1 MSKRHHVVIL
11 GGGFGGLHTAR
22 GLKRA
27 PVDITLVDRR
37 NFHLFQPLLYQV
49 ATGGLSPANIS
60 APLRGIFKR
69 QRNVRVLLDE
79 AVGLDAENRRV
90 ELENGSLSYDT
101 LVVATGARHHYLG
114 NDGWEP
120 LAPGLKTIEDATE
133 IRRRILS
140 VFEEAERENDPE
152 VIRALLAFVVV
163 GAGPTGVELA
173 GALAEIARET
183 LREDFRNIDPTS
195 ARIIIVEGRERV
207 LPSYH
212 PSLSEKAAHSLK
224 KLGVEVRTD
233 TLVTEILAR
242 SIRICIGDDC
252 EDLATRTVLW
262 AAGVQASAMGN
273 QISRATGAQLD
284 RFGRVVVEPDLSV
297 LGRPEIFVLGD
308 LAHFAHHNQEPLPG
322 VAQVAMQQGDYAAR
336 LIRARLKGQDLTSFR
351 YRDYGSMATVGR
363 HAAVAELG
371 PFRLSGY
378 PAWLTWLFVHL
389 MKMVEFQNRLLVFL
403 QWAWNYFT
411 FNRSARLI
419 THPHGAS
426 APSKELWRT
435 DTSSKSSACPN
446 SKLRRP
452 D

>member
-1 MSKRHHVVIL
+1 M
-11 GGGFGGLHTAR
+11 R
-22 GLKRA
+22 GL
-27 PVDITLVDRR
+27 
-37 NFHLFQPLLYQV
+37 
-49 ATGGLSPANIS
+49 
-60 APLRGIFKR
+60 FKR
-69 QRNVRVLLDE
+69 QSNVRVLLDE

-90 ELENGSLSYDT
+90 ELTNGRLSYDT
-101 LVVATGARHHYLG
+101 LVVATGARHHYFG
-114 NDGWEP
+114 NDAWEP

-140 VFEEAERENDPE
+140 VFEEAERENNPDM
-152 VIRALLAFVVV
+152 IRALLTFVVV

-183 LREDFRNIDPTS
+183 LRGNFRNIDPTS

-212 PSLSEKAAHSLK
+212 PGLSEKAAESLR

-233 TLVTEILAR
+233 TFVTEILPR
-242 SIRICIGDDC
+242 SIRVCIGEDC
-252 EDLATRTVLW
+252 EDLPARTVLW
-262 AAGVQASAMGN
+262 AAGVQASAMGS

-284 RFGRVVVEPDLSV
+284 RFGRVVVEPDLTVS
-297 LGRPEIFVLGD
+297 GRPEILVLGD
-308 LAHFAHHNQEPLPG
+308 LAHFAHQGQEPLPG

-336 LIRARLKGQDLTSFR
+336 LIRARLKGRNLRPFR

-371 PFRLSGY
+371 PVRLSGY

-419 THPHGAS
+419 TYPWGAV
-426 APSKELWRT
+426 
-435 DTSSKSSACPN
+435 SSAQEP
-446 SKLRRP
+446 RRP
-452 D
+452 EVPSQPSASPEPETGQRD